1 MLRRNFIA
9 LAGGAIAYPLAGRA
23 QPRVQPSR
31 IPRIGVLWHA
41 ANAEEEDVYL
51 RILSKAFSDL
61 GYIEGKSIE
70 LEHRFP
76 AEQPE
81 RFRSLALEL
90 AESKVDVIVAVTSL
104 GAAMA
109 RKATRTIPVVFVI
122 VADPV
127 GEGLVESLAR
137 PGGNLTGLS
146 IMSPD
151 LSGKRFGLLKE
162 AVPNLTRA
170 ALMLD
175 PRETFAARMI
185 AAYGN
190 AAKGLDL
197 SLRVVE
203 ITSPDD
209 IEPAFSTIAQ
219 DGFEAAMVAGA
230 MMFNERARVGAA
242 ALKHKM
248 PTLAIVGEMV
258 PHGLLMSYGQDFPD
272 YFRKGRRLRRQDIK
286 RGQSR
291 RSAGRTTHTIQIHH
305 QSEDRK
311 IPQSHDPAA
320 TACDRRRGDRV
331 R

>member
-9 LAGGAIAYPLAGRA
+9 LAGGALAYPLAGRA
-23 QPRVQPSR
+23 QPSR
-31 IPRIGVLWHA
+31 KIPRIGVLWHA

-61 GYIEGKSIE
+61 GYVEGKSIE

-90 AESKVDVIVAVTSL
+90 AESKVDVIVAVSGL

-109 RKATRTIPVVFVI
+109 KKATRTIPVVFVI

-146 IMSPD
+146 IMSTD

-162 AVPNLTRA
+162 ALPNLTRV

-175 PRETFAARMI
+175 PRDTFAPRMI
-185 AAYGN
+185 ATFGN
-190 AAKGLDL
+190 AAKSLGL

-203 ITSPDD
+203 ITSPDH

-219 DGFEAAMVAGA
+219 DGFEAAIVAGA
-230 MMFNERARVGAA
+230 MMLNERARVGAA
-242 ALKHKM
+242 ALKHRM
-248 PTLAIVGEMV
+248 PALAVIGEMV
-258 PHGLLMSYGQDFPD
+258 PYGLLMSYGQDVPD
-272 YFRKGRRLRRQDIK
+272 YFRKA
-286 RGQSR
+286 
-291 RSAGRTTHTIQIHH
+291 AGYV
-305 QSEDRK
+305 DRILK
-311 IPQSHDPAA
+311 GANPADLPVEQPTRFKFIINLKTAKFLKLTMPPPLLA
-320 TACDRRRGDRV
+320 TADEV
-331 R
+331 IE

>member
-23 QPRVQPSR
+23 QPSR
-31 IPRIGVLWHA
+31 KMPRIGVLWHA

-61 GYIEGKSIE
+61 GYVEGKSIE

-81 RFRSLALEL
+81 RFRSFALEL

-127 GEGLVESLAR
+127 GEGLIESLAR
-137 PGGNLTGLS
+137 PGGNITGLS

-162 AVPNLTRA
+162 AVPNLTRI

-175 PRETFAARMI
+175 PREPIAARI
-185 AAYGN
+185 VPASHD
-190 AAKGLDL
+190 AAKGLGL
-197 SLRVVE
+197 SLRVVD
-203 ITSPDD
+203 IISPDD
-209 IEPAFSTIAQ
+209 IEPAFSTLAQ
-219 DGFEAAMVAGA
+219 DGFEAAVVAGA
-230 MMFNERARVGAA
+230 MMFNERVRVGAA
-242 ALKHKM
+242 ALNHKM
-248 PTLAIVGEMV
+248 PTLAVVGEMV
-258 PHGLLMSYGQDFPD
+258 PHGLLMSYGQDVPD
-272 YFRKGRRLRRQDIK
+272 YFRKA
-286 RGQSR
+286 
-291 RSAGRTTHTIQIHH
+291 AGYVDRILKGANPADLPVEQPTRFKFIINLKTAKLLKLTI
-305 QSEDRK
+305 
-311 IPQSHDPAA
+311 PPPLLA
-320 TACDRRRGDRV
+320 TADEV
-331 R
+331 IE

>member
-23 QPRVQPSR
+23 QPRAQPSR
-31 IPRIGVLWHA
+31 KIPRIGVLWHA

-51 RILSKAFSDL
+51 HILSKAFSDL
-61 GYIEGKSIE
+61 GYVEGRSIE

-127 GEGLVESLAR
+127 GEGLIESLAH

-162 AVPNLTRA
+162 AVPNLMRA

-175 PRETFAARMI
+175 PRDPIAARI
-185 AAYGN
+185 VPASHN
-190 AAKGLDL
+190 AAKGLGL
-197 SLRVVE
+197 ALRVVD

-209 IEPAFSTIAQ
+209 IEPAFSTLAQ

-242 ALKHKM
+242 ALKHRM
-248 PTLAIVGEMV
+248 PVLAVVGEMV
-258 PHGLLMSYGQDFPD
+258 PHGLLMSYGQDVPD
-272 YFRKGRRLRRQDIK
+272 YFRKA
-286 RGQSR
+286 
-291 RSAGRTTHTIQIHH
+291 AGYV
-305 QSEDRK
+305 DRILK
-311 IPQSHDPAA
+311 GADPADLPVEQPTRFKLIINLKAAGSLKLTIPPPLLA
-320 TACDRRRGDRV
+320 TADEV
-331 R
+331 IE

>member
-23 QPRVQPSR
+23 QPSR
-31 IPRIGVLWHA
+31 KISRIGVLWHA

-51 RILSKAFSDL
+51 RILTKAFSDL
-61 GYIEGKSIE
+61 GYVEGKSIE

-81 RFRSLALEL
+81 RFRSLAFEL
-90 AESKVDVIVAVTSL
+90 AESKVEVIVAVTSL

-109 RKATRTIPVVFVI
+109 KKATRTIPVVFVI

-190 AAKGLDL
+190 AAKGLGL

-209 IEPAFSTIAQ
+209 IEPAFSMIAQ
-219 DGFEAAMVAGA
+219 DGFEAAMVVGA

-242 ALKHKM
+242 ALKHKI

-272 YFRKGRRLRRQDIK
+272 YFRKA
-286 RGQSR
+286 
-291 RSAGRTTHTIQIHH
+291 AGYVDKILKGANPADLPVEQPTRFKLIVNLKTAEALKLTIPPTLH
-305 QSEDRK
+305 
-311 IPQSHDPAA
+311 A
-320 TACDRRRGDRV
+320 TADEV
-331 R
+331 IE